1 MIKFK
6 IEDIEYK
13 VPEFINIENYVKIYK
28 VKDLFTDEYFAAKV
42 VSIVCDAPLQDLL
55 ETDYEEVYLLAA
67 EIMGSLPLEKPEFKD
82 RFELDGV
89 KYGFF
94 PNWKDL
100 TFAEFVDLD
109 TISTKK
115 PEELL
120 DLMHILAAVMYRPIV
135 EERTEH
141 DYTIEKYNVDTMKIR
156 AELFKKKLD
165 VKYVLGAQFFFI
177 KFVSRYLSY
186 SHLSS
191 MQNLSIWMKIKMVW
205 KLRKWIWAAIRRSK
219 KSTDGTLSS
228 TKLLET
234 ILQNT
239 NMSTTKQ

>member
-1 MIKFK
+1 MLKFK

-28 VKDLFTDEYFAAKV
+28 VKDLFKDEYFAAKV

-55 ETDYEEVYLLAA
+55 DTDYEEVYLLAA

-89 KYGFF
+89 QYGFF
-94 PNWKDL
+94 PNWRDL

-120 DLMHILAAVMYRPIV
+120 DLMHILAAIMYRPIL
-135 EERTEH
+135 EERSEH

-165 VKYVLGAQFFFI
+165 IKYVLGAQFFFI

-205 KLRKWIWAAIRRSK
+205 NLRKWIWAAIRRSK

-239 NMSTTKQ
+239 NTSITKQ

>member
-1 MIKFK
+1 MLKFK

-28 VKDLFTDEYFAAKV
+28 VKDLFKDEYFAAKV

-55 ETDYEEVYLLAA
+55 DTDYEEVYLLAA

-89 KYGFF
+89 QYGFF
-94 PNWKDL
+94 PNWRDL

-120 DLMHILAAVMYRPIV
+120 DLMHILAAIMYRPIL
-135 EERTEH
+135 EERSEH

-165 VKYVLGAQFFFI
+165 IKYVLGAQFFFI

-205 KLRKWIWAAIRRSK
+205 NLRKWIWAAIRRSK

>member
-6 IEDIEYK
+6 IEEAEYK
-13 VPEFINIENYVKIYK
+13 VPEFISIENYVKLYK
-28 VKDLFTDEYFAAKV
+28 VKDLFTDQYFAAKV

-55 ETDYEEVYLLAA
+55 DTDYEEVYLLAA
-67 EIMGSLPLEKPEFKD
+67 EIMASLPLDKPKLID
-82 RFELDGV
+82 RFEIDGV

-94 PNWKDL
+94 TNWKDL
-100 TFAEFVDLD
+100 TFAEFVDID

-120 DLMHILAAVMYRPIV
+120 DFMHILAAIMFRPIV
-135 EERTEH
+135 EEKSEH

-177 KFVSRYLSY
+177 KFVSRFLSY

-191 MQNLSIWMKIKMVW
+191 MQTLSIWMKIKMVW

-239 NMSTTKQ
+239 NTSTIKQ